1 MTKKEYIESNQYLRK
16 WMQNLTKEDLQ
27 IITDI
32 WLWKINPLSKEN
44 IVKIKQVVYH
54 MQKWMSLWEMRWL
67 IKAFKTLEKLPN

>member
-16 WMQNLTKEDLQ
+16 WMQNLTEEDLQ
-27 IITDI
+27 VMVGI
-32 WLWKINPLSKEN
+32 WQWTINPLAKEN

-67 IKAFKTLEKLPN
+67 IKAFKVLQNLPN